1 MHAGHVAIDER
12 HATELRMREL
22 VREAG
27 LPEPDEVEYRDTSIV
42 LFWHE
47 EKLVV
52 EVDEIPV
59 DAVGGG
65 EYDGELPLPDQRD
78 DLPF

>member
-1 MHAGHVAIDER
+1 
-12 HATELRMREL
+12 MREL

-27 LPEPDEVEYRDTSIV
+27 LTEPDEVEYRDTSIV
-42 LFWHE
+42 LLWHE
-47 EKLVV
+47 EKLAV
-52 EVDEIPV
+52 EIDEIPV
-59 DAVGGG
+59 DGVGG

>member
-1 MHAGHVAIDER
+1 VAIDER

>member
-1 MHAGHVAIDER
+1 
-12 HATELRMREL
+12 MREL

-59 DAVGGG
+59 DGVGGG